1 MRAHPPSQSRGF
13 SLLELLVVMAIIA
26 VIASFAI
33 PAASTILRG
42 SQLTQAS
49 QMLSDQI
56 SLARQLALSRNRA
69 VEVRFYR
76 YGDPEAPGE
85 DPKEPS
91 TGRFRAIQSFEI
103 TESGAAVPLNKMQK
117 FPSTVLLHDGEYS
130 SILDDESQKPPKK
143 ARPADPAIPGG
154 VDRNYEYISFR
165 FYQDGST
172 NLKPTGGQSGG
183 NWFVTV
189 MNSTDAQR
197 DIKDVNFFTMQ
208 IDPVS
213 GSTKS
218 YRPNAG

>member
-1 MRAHPPSQSRGF
+1 
-13 SLLELLVVMAIIA
+13 
-26 VIASFAI
+26 
-33 PAASTILRG
+33 
-42 SQLTQAS
+42 
-49 QMLSDQI
+49 MLSDQI

-76 YGDPEAPGE
+76 YGDPESPGE
-85 DPKEPS
+85 NATDPS

-103 TESGAAVPLNKMQK
+103 TESGAAIPLNKMQK

-130 SILDDESQKPPKK
+130 SIISDSSQQPPKK
-143 ARPADPAIPGG
+143 ARPADPAIAGG
-154 VDRNYEYISFR
+154 VERNYEYVSFR

-172 NLKPTGGQSGG
+172 NLKPTGGDSGG

-197 DIKDVNFFTMQ
+197 KIEDVNFFTMQ